1 MKTSSNQLRISVLV
15 NNYNYAPYLAAAL
28 DSAIAQL
35 QPGDEIIVVD
45 DGSTDESV
53 TIAQRYKARHGVT
66 LISQENGGQL
76 SAVRTGVL
84 AARGEVVVLLDSDDL
99 LLTNYLNRLR
109 QIYTENP
116 ELTFVFSA
124 PEVFGSTGKNMAG
137 ISKTIKNMAFPGGR
151 VGPTKWG
158 AILFNE
164 FVSTPT
170 SGISMRKSLAEKIVS
185 IPVHPDKTEIITPAM
200 RRIFG
205 ISEREALHHNIAADA
220 IMVRCA
226 SALGVDKYYND
237 QPGFRYRIHGNN
249 KWASIPKISRWYL
262 RHARSRQIRQTY
274 QTTFGISL
282 HPKTAELHYE
292 ICNRSWSIYF
302 PRQVRK
308 RAEYFVATFLSKG
321 SFKEKLITAAAAVG
335 IH

>member
-28 DSAIAQL
+28 DSAISQL
-35 QPGDEIIVVD
+35 QAGDEIIFVD

-53 TIAQRYKARHGVT
+53 TIAQRYKAKHGVT

-76 SAVRTGVL
+76 SAVRAGVL
-84 AARGEVVVLLDSDDL
+84 AAQGEVVVLLDSDDL
-99 LLTNYLNRLR
+99 LLAGYLNKLR

-116 ELTFVFSA
+116 DLTFVFSA
-124 PEVFGSTGKNMAG
+124 PEVFGSTEKNMAG
-137 ISKTIKNMAFPGGR
+137 ISKAMRNMAFPQGR

-158 AILFNE
+158 AILFHE

-170 SGISMRKSLAEKIVS
+170 SGISMRKSLAEKTVS
-185 IPVHPDKTEIITPAM
+185 IPAHPNRTEIMTPTM
-200 RRIFG
+200 RRMFS
-205 ISEREALHHNIAADA
+205 ISEGEALHQNIAADA
-220 IMVRCA
+220 IIVRCA

-249 KWASIPKISRWYL
+249 KWASISRVSRWYL
-262 RHARSRQIRQTY
+262 RRARSRQIREAY
-274 QTTFGISL
+274 QTTFGITV

-292 ICNRSWSIYF
+292 ICNRSWSTYL

-308 RAEYFVATFLSKG
+308 RAEYFLATFLSKG

-335 IH
+335 IR